1 MEREFLSGLDAWL
14 RERFDSSEQS
24 MSGPEAYK
32 RIVCEYEKKLQKA
45 RSEKSKKKYQTTLEF
60 LNSYMQ
66 QGMEQKR
73 KLYSFCADIS
83 ALDTGL
89 SFHGDTYHLSNILTA
104 FEKQLYRA
112 KEELDPH
119 EEELCT
125 REEPSRCEEE
135 QRNPMIAK
143 EAVKN
148 RYWEEL
154 RARENARIVAF
165 EEQWC
170 RAKEELGVR
179 EEELCA
185 RENSCFEEE
194 QRYRMEADIARLEIA
209 HRCYENERLC
219 LMGPDP
225 ETTISKK
232 EKEKCSACEIFF
244 FDERE
249 LEKFIRQCGSAETF
263 PELVYHYMDKKG
275 METKDVYQNANLSRQ
290 DFSRITKLGAKPKR
304 ETIYSVAIGLQAT
317 WEETTKLLSSVG
329 YAFRKNS
336 KFDVILQY
344 CIKNKVYEVAKINT
358 ALDSYGQKT
367 LAMNGPVKVT
377 DDWTR

>member
-83 ALDTGL
+83 ALDTRNAG
-89 SFHGDTYHLSNILTA
+89 
-104 FEKQLYRA
+104 FERISYYQETDYLRGIHFFGA
-112 KEELDPH
+112 D
-119 EEELCT
+119 
-125 REEPSRCEEE
+125 S
-135 QRNPMIAK
+135 
-143 EAVKN
+143 EA
-148 RYWEEL
+148 
-154 RARENARIVAF
+154 
-165 EEQWC
+165 
-170 RAKEELGVR
+170 
-179 EEELCA
+179 
-185 RENSCFEEE
+185 
-194 QRYRMEADIARLEIA
+194 
-209 HRCYENERLC
+209 
-219 LMGPDP
+219 
-225 ETTISKK
+225 TISKR
-232 EKEKCSACEIFF
+232 EKSNACEKFN

-263 PELVYHYMDKKG
+263 PELVNDYMGKKG
-275 METKDVYQNANLSRQ
+275 MEPKDVYQNANLSRQ

-344 CIKNKVYEVAKINT
+344 CIQNKVYEVAEINK